1 MMAQFD
7 VVNTKTGETKVIDV
21 SVHDITQWYE
31 DNPEWKRD
39 WSQGAA
45 SSVGMVGEVY
55 DVLKRTH
62 PGWND
67 VLAKASKAPGSNVKP
82 I

>member
-1 MMAQFD
+1 MAKYD
-7 VVNTKTGETKVIDV
+7 VVNTDTGETKIIDV
-21 SVHDITQWYE
+21 SVHEITQWYE
-31 DNPEWKRD
+31 DNPEWRRD

-45 SSVGMVGEVY
+45 PSIGMVGEVY
-55 DVLKRTH
+55 DKLKKTH

-67 VLAKASKAPGSNVKP
+67 VLHKASKAPKSIVKP